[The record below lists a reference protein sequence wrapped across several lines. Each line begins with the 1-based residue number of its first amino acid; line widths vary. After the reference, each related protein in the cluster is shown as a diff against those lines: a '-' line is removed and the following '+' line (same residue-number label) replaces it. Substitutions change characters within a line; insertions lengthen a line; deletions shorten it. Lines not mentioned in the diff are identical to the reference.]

1 MKVKVILLLL
11 WFFPTT
17 QAAGSDPLKGSAWDH
32 AVLNTAADAH
42 YLSSAEKE
50 LILEINKMRSD
61 PARYARQYIL
71 PLAQN
76 YNRKILHYPGDKP
89 LRTREGVPALYE
101 CVRVMKKQPALPLLF
116 PRRGLAKAAR
126 DHLNDQS
133 RTGET
138 GHRGSDK
145 SGFRER
151 IERYGSWEGRIAE
164 NIAYGGTSA
173 RQIIIYLLIDDGI
186 PGRGHRKNFLNPAFK
201 TVGVARGSHPSYPG
215 MSVIDFAGS
224 FKTEQP

>member
-1 MKVKVILLLL
+1 MRVKVIVLLL
-11 WFFPTT
+11 WFFSTI
-17 QAAGSDPLKGSAWDH
+17 QAAGSDPLKKSAWDH
-32 AVLNTAADAH
+32 AALNTAANVH
-42 YLSSAEKE
+42 YLSPEEKE

-61 PARYARQYIL
+61 PARYAMQYIL
-71 PLAQN
+71 PLAKN
-76 YNRKILHYPGDKP
+76 YKRRMLHYPGDKP
-89 LRTREGVPALYE
+89 LRTREGVQALYE
-101 CVRVMKKQPALPLLF
+101 CVRVLKKQPALPLLF
-116 PRRGLAKAAR
+116 PRRGLTKAAR
-126 DHLNDQS
+126 DHVKDQS
-133 RTGET
+133 RTGKK

-151 IERYGSWEGRIAE
+151 IERYGTWGGRIAE

-215 MSVIDFAGS
+215 MSVMEFAGS
-224 FKTEQP
+224 FKTKRP